1 MGRTSCSYHKKFG
14 FLVFITKEYAVRKAN
29 QNLPIF
35 LFSTYFLSYC
45 FFYATLPN
53 KSCNNPNFFFNMMN
67 IPGCFKMESSNNRFS
82 KFFQIVFNIR
92 YKGASQKDT
101 VCYYHVTYTFQVVYW
116 MATWC
121 TFKPKLEK

>member
-1 MGRTSCSYHKKFG
+1 MGRTSCSYHKRFG

-53 KSCNNPNFFFNMMN
+53 KSCNNPNFFFNMIN
-67 IPGCFKMESSNNRFS
+67 IQGCFKMESSNNRFS

-92 YKGASQKDT
+92 YKAASQKDRLY
-101 VCYYHVTYTFQVVYW
+101 VNCMLLSCHVHISSGILNGYLVHF
-116 MATWC
+116 
-121 TFKPKLEK
+121 